1 MTLPKPCRNRPNGKT
16 KPMKIALIF
25 ATLLGAFLLN
35 SCADTSLLTD
45 EDYNRTK
52 GPAPFSP
59 DFSGVLPDP
68 EHGRPA
74 GGY

>member
-1 MTLPKPCRNRPNGKT
+1 
-16 KPMKIALIF
+16 MKIAIIF
-25 ATLLGAFLLN
+25 ASLACAFLLN
-35 SCADTSLLTD
+35 SCADQSLMTD
-45 EDYNRTK
+45 EEYRNAK

-68 EHGRPA
+68 SKGRPA

>member
-1 MTLPKPCRNRPNGKT
+1 
-16 KPMKIALIF
+16 MKFAIILASIGCALV
-25 ATLLGAFLLN
+25 LGG
-35 SCADTSLLTD
+35 CADQSLMTD
-45 EDYNRTK
+45 EEYRNAK

-68 EHGRPA
+68 STGRPA

>member
-1 MTLPKPCRNRPNGKT
+1 
-16 KPMKIALIF
+16 MKFAFFLVALC
-25 ATLLGAFLLN
+25 GAFLLT
-35 SCADTSLLTD
+35 SCADNSLLTD
-45 EDYNRTK
+45 EEYRQMK

-68 EHGRPA
+68 STGRPA